1 MHILNVS
8 EERAKD
14 IEKLTRG
21 QANNKRWFLEQQ
33 WRITASRFREISRIT
48 PRRQIRKLCESIA
61 CPKVLNS
68 SAVYHGKMYEQK
80 AIKQFE
86 EKFHIKTQKCGL
98 FVPVDR
104 PYLGASPDAIVGDD
118 GIVEVKCPYA
128 GRNMLIL
135 PGPTFRHLQL
145 DSNNQI
151 CFKKSSLCYDH
162 IQGQLFLSNR
172 KFCFF
177 VVHTLQDL
185 FVQKIYIDREYCI
198 GCLIPKLGHF
208 LC

>member
-21 QANNKRWFLEQQ
+21 QADNKRWFLEQQ
-33 WRITASRFREISRIT
+33 WRITASRFGEISRIT
-48 PRRQIRKLCESIA
+48 PRRQIRKLCKSIA
-61 CPKVLNS
+61 CPKVLN
-68 SAVYHGKMYEQK
+68 HGKLYEQK
-80 AIKQFE
+80 VIKQFE
-86 EKFHIKTQKCGL
+86 EKFHIKTQTCGL

-128 GRNMLIL
+128 GRNMPIL
-135 PGPTFRHLQL
+135 PGPKFRHLQL

-151 CFKKSSLCYDH
+151 CFKKSSLSYDQM
-162 IQGQLFLSNR
+162 QGQLFLSNR
-172 KFCFF
+172 KFSFF
-177 VVHTLQDL
+177 VVYTFQDL

-198 GCLIPKLGHF
+198 GCLIPKLEHF

>member
-21 QANNKRWFLEQQ
+21 QAYNKRWFLEQQ
-33 WRITASRFREISRIT
+33 WRITASRFGEISRIT

-68 SAVYHGKMYEQK
+68 SAVYHGKMYEQR

-86 EKFHIKTQKCGL
+86 EKFRIKTQKCGL
-98 FVPVDR
+98 FVPFDR

-128 GRNMLIL
+128 GRNMPIL
-135 PGPTFRHLQL
+135 PEPKFRHLQL
-145 DSNNQI
+145 DM
-151 CFKKSSLCYDH
+151 F
-162 IQGQLFLSNR
+162 
-172 KFCFF
+172 
-177 VVHTLQDL
+177 
-185 FVQKIYIDREYCI
+185 
-198 GCLIPKLGHF
+198 
-208 LC
+208 